1 MFSSYNKTIY
11 YIIISILILT
21 FQVNFPNIIFF
32 NEHEINID
40 LFLVFI
46 TFLSILLGSY
56 KIIIFSFFYGIILD
70 IVLSTNEIGLL
81 SFITS
86 FTSFLLISLKD
97 YDNLWNKNIKFLSI
111 FFIYLFHF
119 LLFYLILFNDTF
131 LVVFLISFFQAI
143 FTFVIFFIISKFIV
157 KVYYL

>member
-1 MFSSYNKTIY
+1 MFSSYNKTIF

-56 KIIIFSFFYGIILD
+56 KIIIFPFFYGIILD

-97 YDNLWNKNIKFLSI
+97 YDNLWNRNMKFLSI

-119 LLFYLILFNDTF
+119 LFFYLILFNDTF

-143 FTFVIFFIISKFIV
+143 FTFIIFYIISKFIV
-157 KVYYL
+157 KIK

>member
-1 MFSSYNKTIY
+1 MFSSYNKTIF
-11 YIIISILILT
+11 YIIISILILM
-21 FQVNFPNIIFF
+21 FQVNFTNIIFF

-97 YDNLWNKNIKFLSI
+97 YDNLWNRNMKFLSI

-119 LLFYLILFNDTF
+119 LFFYLILFNDTF

-143 FTFVIFFIISKFIV
+143 FTFIIFYIISKFIV
-157 KVYYL
+157 KVK